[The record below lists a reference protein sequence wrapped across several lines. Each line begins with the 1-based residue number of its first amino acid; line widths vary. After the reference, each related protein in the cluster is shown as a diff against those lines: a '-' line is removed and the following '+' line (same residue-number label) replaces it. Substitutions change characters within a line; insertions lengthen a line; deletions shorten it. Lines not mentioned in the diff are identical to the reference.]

1 MSGDFVWDSAKAR
14 NAQQKLSAGAS
25 ELRNHSYV
33 FSDFSGIDPMIAD
46 EVQDTYR
53 RCVTTIIRLQ
63 ESYEESAVHVGDGDL
78 IIAKKEA
85 ELRQQAQETVIQP
98 VPQLPLSQGSE
109 PSANI
114 PYSEDYILLRD
125 LQRSQEWWRGGRK
138 GTDLYDPSGCPMR
151 PSK

>member
-1 MSGDFVWDSAKAR
+1 MSGEFIWDSAKAR

-33 FSDFSGIDPMIAD
+33 FSDFSGIDPLIAD

-63 ESYEESAVHVGDGDL
+63 QSYEESAVHVGDGDL

-85 ELRQQAQETVIQP
+85 ELRQKAQQTVIQP
-98 VPQLPLSQGSE
+98 APQLPVFQRPGSSSQV
-109 PSANI
+109 
-114 PYSEDYILLRD
+114 PYSDEHILLTD
-125 LQRSQEWWRGGRK
+125 LQRSQEWWKPGWK
-138 GTDLYDPSGCPMR
+138 GTDIYDPHGCPVR